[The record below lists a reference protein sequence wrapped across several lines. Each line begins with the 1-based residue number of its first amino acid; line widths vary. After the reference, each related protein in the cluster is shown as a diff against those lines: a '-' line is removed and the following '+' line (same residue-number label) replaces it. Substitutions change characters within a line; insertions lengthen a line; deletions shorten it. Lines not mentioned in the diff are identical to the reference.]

1 MENATNNVHTNGNK
15 TICFIRWNLNTS
27 WTFIKEQA
35 YKYLIRSSLG
45 PVCSDWDSSPTDSGI
60 HQVLATYDN
69 TCTNTVLMTG
79 GKDARL
85 AMMMYNIENEKVAIT
100 EKYRSKPS
108 LRQSR
113 NMSL

>member
-1 MENATNNVHTNGNK
+1 
-15 TICFIRWNLNTS
+15 
-27 WTFIKEQA
+27 
-35 YKYLIRSSLG
+35 
-45 PVCSDWDSSPTDSGI
+45 
-60 HQVLATYDN
+60 
-69 TCTNTVLMTG
+69 MTG

-108 LRQSR
+108 LRQSG